1 MVSWPLVVDVMV
13 ASTAQD
19 GGSSLIR
26 EPGEFPSLQGPHRRS
41 FKLWTSCVLRI
52 KGINGGKSAQNVL
65 GTILMPEGSCVVN
78 SRRGYVMLGC
88 ALARRMGTD
97 VVGN

>member
-1 MVSWPLVVDVMV
+1 MVSWPLVVDVVV

-52 KGINGGKSAQNVL
+52 KGINGGKSAQNVF
-65 GTILMPEGSCVVN
+65 GT
-78 SRRGYVMLGC
+78 VMN
-88 ALARRMGTD
+88 AR
-97 VVGN
+97 VCLCS